1 MFQVPAWMSNF
12 IFAKFN
18 TLLLIGFPSGL
29 VTGDMCSLF
38 SDAVERTINSSL
50 QLIPVA
56 YLRVLKIIKNPDIV
70 LRVQNEGSNP
80 NPTSRVS
87 HGIPFSIQGYP
98 SACSLAEIRVTQ
110 LRSAVAVLASHKA
123 LPLPGVNRVNRVNRS
138 RRNRGSGG
146 SASLR
151 KQLLKNLPGSNHVT
165 RKCEKNI
172 EKHHWKNSEMEN
184 QDQEVGLSKI
194 IQ

>member
-1 MFQVPAWMSNF
+1 M
-12 IFAKFN
+12 
-18 TLLLIGFPSGL
+18 
-29 VTGDMCSLF
+29 
-38 SDAVERTINSSL
+38 
-50 QLIPVA
+50 IPVA

-123 LPLPGVNRVNRVNRS
+123 LPLPGVNRVNRS

-172 EKHHWKNSEMEN
+172 EKHHWKNSDGKSRSGSRPIQNHPVTSVTVVSDVLTCSGTFWYRHVPSICLKSIDVFNMLIYFACPPREN
-184 QDQEVGLSKI
+184 
-194 IQ
+194 